1 MGKNTEISERL
12 KQLIDYYNL
21 TANKFAKELGY
32 ERSQALYDMING
44 KAKPSFD
51 FFERLMNSEFSAQ
64 IDFKWL
70 LTGKGE
76 MLRKKDADPPPEEK
90 KPDEN
95 VPELQ
100 KQIID
105 LQNHRISQLEKEVE
119 ELKKELAS
127 ANRIIST
134 TKVDR

>member
-51 FFERLMNSEFSAQ
+51 FFERLMNSEFSEQ

-76 MLRKKDADPPPEEK
+76 MLKNDPKKKTIEEPPQVQS
-90 KPDEN
+90 

-100 KQIID
+100 QMVID
-105 LQNHRISQLEKEVE
+105 MQKREISRLQNEIDR
-119 ELKKELAS
+119 LKKEQPLPADHPKPTHS
-127 ANRIIST
+127 
-134 TKVDR
+134 KQ

>member
-64 IDFKWL
+64 IDLKWL

>member
-64 IDFKWL
+64 IDFEWL